1 MRMQY
6 QSTISLWY
14 PTLQSYHGLRFR
26 PGRRGEFFHSMRVI
40 HRMMKIKLH
49 FSVFSSIKAAM
60 TTKFVHLEQTF
71 RNQCMLLQLGVWVTG
86 MVIRQMNLK
95 LLLCTMTTV
104 ISVALSEQI
113 DHPKLDSLLEKQ
125 RLLSLQ
131 ENPRHVS
138 MRLRWP
144 ATLTMSSHGIA
155 EELNFY
161 QPSPIQLWCR
171 VLEMKY
177 ISSRH

>member
-1 MRMQY
+1 MQY

-14 PTLQSYHGLRFR
+14 PTLQPYLWLHFR

-49 FSVFSSIKAAM
+49 FSVFSSIEAAM

-71 RNQCMLLQLGVWVTG
+71 RNQCILLQNGIWVTF
-86 MVIRQMNLK
+86 MVIIQMNLK

-113 DHPKLDSLLEKQ
+113 DHPKLDSLLEK
-125 RLLSLQ
+125 RPRLSLQ
-131 ENPRHVS
+131 LKPRHVS
-138 MRLRWP
+138 MRSRWP
-144 ATLTMSSHGIA
+144 ATLTIPSHEKA
-155 EELNFY
+155 EEWNFY
-161 QPSPIQLWCR
+161 QPSPIQLWFR
-171 VLEMKY
+171 LWTV
-177 ISSRH
+177 